1 MKKSDY
7 YPSETIRAITEFL
20 FIKSDYSDL
29 EPVDLAIVTGN
40 YYIKTVDETYE
51 LYKKGL
57 INKYVLFTGHSS
69 DGKGECE
76 AEVFLKRWIEL
87 GGPEEMVIMETKA
100 TNLMENMVYSMLAIK
115 DHGGFKECGNRILFV
130 GKAFALRR
138 ILMSASYAGFPD
150 IDKCQVYGT
159 VDPAGLNIG
168 PDCWWKS
175 EKAKK
180 RVFEELGRIA
190 QYSLEGD
197 LSIY

>member
-87 GGPEEMVIMETKA
+87 GGPEEMVIMETKS

-115 DHGGFKECGNRILFV
+115 DHGGFKECGYWQSCDF
-130 GKAFALRR
+130 
-138 ILMSASYAGFPD
+138 YH
-150 IDKCQVYGT
+150 
-159 VDPAGLNIG
+159 
-168 PDCWWKS
+168 
-175 EKAKK
+175 
-180 RVFEELGRIA
+180 
-190 QYSLEGD
+190 
-197 LSIY
+197 